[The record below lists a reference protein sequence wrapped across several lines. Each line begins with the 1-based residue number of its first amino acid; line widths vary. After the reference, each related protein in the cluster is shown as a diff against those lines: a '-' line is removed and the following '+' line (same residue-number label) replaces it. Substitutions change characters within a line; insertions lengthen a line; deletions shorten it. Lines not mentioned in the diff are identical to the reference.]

1 MPETIILIIPIN
13 IINNNRSININ
24 SNILH
29 HRISN
34 FNNLISNNNN
44 NISTNTNSILK
55 SKRNPVFR
63 RFILPV
69 TISDPLCRISATEEE
84 EF

>member
-13 IINNNRSININ
+13 IINNNRSIN

-34 FNNLISNNNN
+34 FNNLISNNN